1 MKRRNRVC
9 TLSGFLAPATVVALL
24 LGGSSALAEDS
35 TGRGADRAALR
46 EDLLYVVNAYRNI
59 AAQQLDTGL
68 KAALESAGRE
78 LELAADEELASAE
91 MLAPIVKQMRQRIDE
106 LTALVHAQSPKA
118 NLSTASPG
126 FPSADYPNVNSL
138 EFVITILSSDLP
150 GVINFLGAFLMP
162 AVPQA
167 VEAVVPFYCVGDPD
181 GDGVANRKDN
191 LFVLTSQNLLAGAEA
206 LKEAASRICEQ
217 DLTIIGEGGNLSVL
231 CIVTD
236 VLFVAAKTIH
246 ANMLLC
252 EGAIDSA
259 EIAGTYHR
267 VGHLHDD
274 LANVD
279 SDIAALN
286 TLVSSKMDAMT
297 NKISVVQETL
307 DTTVELRRIHLQV
320 VELKEK
326 VRFLLGTEEGGV
338 PVDVTLIGVTASQG
352 VVNHKPLTFIAVPA
366 VGTPTGATGLLDV
379 ALELPGDLHNAK
391 IFQFQVKDTHRDD
404 EGNVSHEHFGTVIY
418 HRTGPAKQSGRP

>member
-1 MKRRNRVC
+1 MKRAIGSAFSR
-9 TLSGFLAPATVVALL
+9 LPAFAIAVAVLF
-24 LGGSSALAEDS
+24 SVSPVSARE
-35 TGRGADRAALR
+35 GPGPKGDRAALR
-46 EDLLYVVNAYRNI
+46 ADLLYVVNAYRNI

-68 KAALESAGRE
+68 NAALESAGRE
-78 LELAADEELASAE
+78 LELVGDEELASAE
-91 MLAPIVKQMRQRIDE
+91 MLTPIVKQMRQSIDQ

-118 NLSTASPG
+118 NLFTASPG
-126 FPSADYPNVNSL
+126 FPSADYPNIDSL

-150 GVINFLGAFLMP
+150 GVISFLGAFLIP

-286 TLVSSKMDAMT
+286 TLVNSKLDTMT
-297 NKISVVQETL
+297 NNISVIQETL

-320 VELKEK
+320 VELNEK
-326 VRFLLGTEEGGV
+326 VRFLLATEEGGV
-338 PVDVTLIGVTASQG
+338 PVDVTLIGVMASDG
-352 VVNHKPLTFIAVPA
+352 AVSRKPLTFVSVPA
-366 VGTPTGATGLLDV
+366 VGTRTGAIGLLDV
-379 ALELPGDLHNAK
+379 ALDLPGDLRNAK
-391 IFQFQVKDTHRDD
+391 IFQFQVKDTHIDD
-404 EGNVSHEHFGTVIY
+404 GGNVTQGHFGTILY
-418 HRTGPAKQSGRP
+418 QRTGPTGQ